1 MFTYTDSKC
10 IIWSD
15 LSKNYIMSLKEVLK
29 FKNEF
34 EDFEDAIDRISK
46 HLIQMY
52 GEVQNFGEQPKKKVS
67 IHLNFLM
74 KKM

>member
-1 MFTYTDSKC
+1 
-10 IIWSD
+10 
-15 LSKNYIMSLKEVLK
+15 MSLKEVLK